1 MAIYSEKTEGRY
13 CACGAQLEL
22 VEIENK
28 RSDNNKDKQKNGY
41 YQKDKTPVNTVN
53 NQPNTQ
59 PVNQVNNQQ
68 YTQPAN
74 PVNSQQ
80 NESYANPAYNQQN
93 APYANPAY
101 NQQSAS
107 YVNPAYNQQSTP
119 YANPA
124 DNMQSTPYA
133 NPAYNQQ
140 NAPYAN
146 PAYNQQSASYVNPAY
161 NQQNAPYVNPVNTQD
176 TSQMENPLSP
186 SAKKACLYLLLDDRE
201 VRFELKDITKIGRAA
216 EGVDVDIDLAP
227 YAGKD
232 VSREH
237 ALIMREKDGY
247 YIANISRNHSVRII
261 DSAGNELALD
271 YGYKIIL
278 KPEQGI
284 VLSRKLL
291 LQFME
296 E

>member
-1 MAIYSEKTEGRY
+1 MSLKKVKRCIRPQCMAIYSEKTEGRY

-28 RSDNNKDKQKNGY
+28 RPDNNKDKQKNGY
-41 YQKDKTPVNTVN
+41 YQNDKTPVNTVN

-101 NQQSAS
+101 NQPNES
-107 YVNPAYNQQSTP
+107 YA
-119 YANPA
+119 
-124 DNMQSTPYA
+124 
-133 NPAYNQQ
+133 
-140 NAPYAN
+140 
-146 PAYNQQSASYVNPAY
+146 NPAY

-176 TSQMENPLSP
+176 NSQMENPVSP